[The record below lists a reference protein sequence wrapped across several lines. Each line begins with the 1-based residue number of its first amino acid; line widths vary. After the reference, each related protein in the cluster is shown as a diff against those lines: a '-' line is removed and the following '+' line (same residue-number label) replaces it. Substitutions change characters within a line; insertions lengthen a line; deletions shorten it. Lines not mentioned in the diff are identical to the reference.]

1 MKSRKSLIGIVLAV
15 TLLASFWVCSDA
27 AAQEKLVAYYS
38 PPAGGGAFTLV
49 AGQVTVTNRYM
60 GAGYKFVHEQTT
72 GTLEIIRRMALAQSQ
87 KKDAFGDFGSTDGY
101 NAYKGRAEYS
111 GGKAFPGLRAV
122 AYNQLVDLYLAVPAN
137 SPIKT
142 WADVKGKRI
151 GVGGPGS
158 SVANTGFLILQQY
171 GVKKEDFKP
180 FYFVY
185 KETIEGIQDGS
196 LDGGFLAGGN
206 PMPSYL
212 ELSTR
217 NNVRI
222 IPVDEKIAQKIIAEQ
237 PGYYT
242 GIVKA
247 KSYKGLDQDTR
258 ILGWTGSIWTHS
270 GVSDDLVYK
279 FIKNLFDHKEEY
291 FAVHQDAKELKLQE
305 YNKGVAVPFHPGAE
319 KYFKEMHVW
328 KEAASK

>member
-1 MKSRKSLIGIVLAV
+1 MKGKKGFIGIAV
-15 TLLASFWVCSDA
+15 ICLLLASLWVASDA

-72 GTLEIIRRMALAQSQ
+72 GTLEIVRRMAVAQSQ

-101 NAYKGRAEYS
+101 NAYKGRAEYA
-111 GGKAFPGLRAV
+111 GKPFPGLRSI

-142 WADVKGKRI
+142 YADVKGKRI
-151 GVGGPGS
+151 GMGGPGS
-158 SVANTGFLILQQY
+158 SVANTGLLILAQY

-180 FYFVY
+180 YYFVY
-185 KETIEGIQDGS
+185 KESIEGLQDGS
-196 LDGGFLAGGN
+196 LDGALFAGGY

-212 ELSTR
+212 ELATR

-222 IPVDEKIAQKIIAEQ
+222 IPVDEKVANKIIADQ

-242 GIVKA
+242 GVVKA

-258 ILGWTGSIWTHS
+258 ILGWTGTIWTHS

-279 FIKNLFDHKEEY
+279 FIKNLYDHKEEY
-291 FAVHQDAKELKLQE
+291 YAVHQDAKELKLQE

-319 KYFKEMHVW
+319 KYFKEVGVW
-328 KEAASK
+328 KQPSK

>member
-1 MKSRKSLIGIVLAV
+1 MKRKTFAVSIAIISLLS
-15 TLLASFWVCSDA
+15 ASLWISSKA

-60 GAGYKFVHEQTT
+60 GGGYKFVHEQTT
-72 GTLEIIRRMALAQSQ
+72 GTLEIVRRLMVAQSQ

-111 GGKAFPGLRAV
+111 GKPFPGLRAI
-122 AYNQLVDLYLAVPAN
+122 AYNQLVDLYLAVPTN

-142 WADVKGKRI
+142 FADVKGKRI
-151 GVGGPGS
+151 GMGGPGS
-158 SVANTGFLILQQY
+158 SVANTGLLILQQY

-180 FYFVY
+180 YYFVY
-185 KETIEGIQDGS
+185 KEIIEGIQDGS
-196 LDGGFLAGGN
+196 LDGGFLAGGY
-206 PMPSYL
+206 PMPSFL

-222 IPVDEKIAQKIIAEQ
+222 VPVDEKIANKIIAEQ

-247 KSYKGLDQDTR
+247 KAYKGVEQDTR
-258 ILGWTGSIWTHS
+258 IVGWTGTIWTHS
-270 GVSDDLVYK
+270 AVSDDLVYK
-279 FIKNLFDHKEEY
+279 FIKNLYDHKEQY
-291 FAVHQDAKELKLQE
+291 FEVHQDAKELKLQE

-319 KYFKEMHVW
+319 KYFKEMGVW
-328 KEAASK
+328 KQ

>member
-1 MKSRKSLIGIVLAV
+1 MKAKKSTIGITVAC
-15 TLLASFWVCSDA
+15 LLFASLWVASNV

-49 AGQVTVTNRYM
+49 AGQVTVTNRFM
-60 GAGYKFVHEQTT
+60 GGGYKFVHEQTT
-72 GTLEIIRRMALAQSQ
+72 GTLEIVRRLMVAQGQ

-101 NAYKGRAEYS
+101 NAYKGRAEYA
-111 GGKAFPGLRAV
+111 GKPFPGLRSI

-142 WADVKGKRI
+142 YADVKGKRI
-151 GVGGPGS
+151 GMGGPGS
-158 SVANTGFLILQQY
+158 SVANTGLLTLAQY

-180 FYFVY
+180 YYFVY
-185 KETIEGIQDGS
+185 KESIEGLQDGS
-196 LDGGFLAGGN
+196 LDGALFAGGY

-212 ELSTR
+212 ELATR
-217 NNVRI
+217 TNVRI
-222 IPVDEKIAQKIIAEQ
+222 IPVDEKVANKIIADQ

-242 GIVKA
+242 SVVKA

-258 ILGWTGSIWTHS
+258 ILGWTGTIWTHS

-279 FIKNLFDHKEEY
+279 FTKNLYDHKEEY

-319 KYFKEMHVW
+319 KYFKEMGVW
-328 KEAASK
+328 KQ